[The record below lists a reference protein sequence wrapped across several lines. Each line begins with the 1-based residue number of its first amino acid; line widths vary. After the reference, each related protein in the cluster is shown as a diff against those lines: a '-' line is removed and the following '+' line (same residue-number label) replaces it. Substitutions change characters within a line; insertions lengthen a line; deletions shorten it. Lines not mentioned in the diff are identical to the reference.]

1 MQPPDTAGPQ
11 QQSELCLGSENS
23 SSSRGVQAGGPGL
36 KPQEGAWKGVVS
48 VVPPKGN
55 EDACRGHVRT
65 LVRRVT
71 CRQREG
77 TCLTIKKCADLAGW
91 LSWLVRRPIHQKV
104 AGSIPG
110 QGMYLGC
117 EFDPQSG
124 RVWEATNQYFSPTS
138 MFLSLSLH
146 PPFVSLKSMN
156 IPSSEDEK

>member
-91 LSWLVRRPIHQKV
+91 LSWLGRRPIHQKV

-124 RVWEATNQYFSPTS
+124 RVWRQPINISLPHRCF
-138 MFLSLSLH
+138 SLSLYT
-146 PPFVSLKSMN
+146 P
-156 IPSSEDEK
+156 PSSL